1 MTMMTRHTLPYE
13 PGIFCSVCVTVGWET
28 PASVCLTV
36 DGGCIVITNE
46 HQHLCAQHFLTVE
59 PIGPNG
65 VQNGPCGHPYPA
77 HKNTKN
83 DSPHT
88 PTKPSHTCAS
98 IKPCQ
103 THGQSHT
110 NTHSTTGNNSNQG
123 GCSESTVN
131 EDASTV
137 TSKPSQTPA
146 ATPGSNASEAPH
158 NANNQEHSG
167 QKKSTPPA
175 SKTPTKKKQ
184 QPNKT
189 TQMQQDTKKQSP
201 QETKPSPQEAFE
213 LILDTVAKHKSD
225 AVARGFTTQTAEAMA
240 TTLHYAL
247 VAAYFDNDPNDP

>member
-1 MTMMTRHTLPYE
+1 MM
-13 PGIFCSVCVTVGWET
+13 
-28 PASVCLTV
+28 
-36 DGGCIVITNE
+36 
-46 HQHLCAQHFLTVE
+46 
-59 PIGPNG
+59 
-65 VQNGPCGHPYPA
+65 
-77 HKNTKN
+77 
-83 DSPHT
+83 
-88 PTKPSHTCAS
+88 
-98 IKPCQ
+98 
-103 THGQSHT
+103 
-110 NTHSTTGNNSNQG
+110 GNNSNQG

-158 NANNQEHSG
+158 NANNQEHSD

-175 SKTPTKKKQ
+175 SKTPAKKKQ

-189 TQMQQDTKKQSP
+189 TQMQQ
-201 QETKPSPQEAFE
+201 ETNKPSPQEAFK

-225 AVARGFTTQTAEAMA
+225 AIARGFSVQTAEAMS